1 VVHGADEDVPREP
14 RVQVGLEFAGPTPLF
29 EKIEQAGIE
38 LLDVRKDLGAQ
49 EIRIG
54 FKKNTIRKNIV
65 ST

>member
-29 EKIEQAGIE
+29 ENIEQAGIE
-38 LLDVRKDLGAQ
+38 LLDVGKDFRGQ
-49 EIRIG
+49 KIRIG
-54 FKKNTIRKNIV
+54 FEKNIIRGNIV

>member
-14 RVQVGLEFAGPTPLF
+14 RVKIGLEFPAPASLF
-29 EKIEQAGIE
+29 EDIEQAGIE
-38 LLDVRKDLGAQ
+38 LLDVGKDFRGQ

-54 FKKNTIRKNIV
+54 FEKNTIRKNIV